1 MTVQLG
7 FTQSKTPKVRQE
19 YRHLPL
25 LAQTSGCWNALD
37 ESGKFIDFK

>member
-7 FTQSKTPKVRQE
+7 FTQSKTPEVRQE
-19 YRHLPL
+19 YRHLQL

-37 ESGKFIDFK
+37 VDGKIIDFR